1 MRLSEANVMPSCPAG
16 WSEFT
21 EARGRYVVGL
31 TAGGTLKGTSGTPL
45 SDQEARPVGQH
56 EHTGQFSHVHQI
68 NVVTGGGGTPGILY
82 GSGASASVATL
93 DPAPNFFVT
102 DNSGSVAGTNA
113 PTSSCAPAARPSRL
127 EDHPGAD
134 GVVGRLVDQD
144 EAAGGAVAPVLVH
157 EQRR

>member
-1 MRLSEANVMPSCPAG
+1 MRLSYANVMPSCPAG

-31 TAGGTLKGTSGTPL
+31 TGGGTLKGTSGTPL

-93 DPAPNFFVT
+93 DPA
-102 DNSGSVAGTNA
+102 
-113 PTSSCAPAARPSRL
+113 TSSCAPAASPSRL